1 MLFTNI
7 HVPIPGAVWTG
18 DNAAAWDHLQI
29 SLPMILS
36 IGVAGLPFVGADI
49 GGFFK
54 NPDADLLVRWYQ
66 VSIISWFPVHPCS
79 TCIFARGMSMCILCL
94 LLFLKVVVLP

>member
-1 MLFTNI
+1 MSDGPPKCNYPCLR
-7 HVPIPGAVWTG
+7 VPLLIPGAVWTG
-18 DNAAAWDHLQI
+18 DNAAGWDHLQVSI
-29 SLPMILS
+29 PMILS

-66 VSIISWFPVHPCS
+66 VSTLPWSPVLCGCEMH
-79 TCIFARGMSMCILCL
+79 ILCDI
-94 LLFLKVVVLP
+94 